1 MKLNGNES
9 TICPA
14 FYAAI
19 KPAISPLTAI
29 DGWYK
34 DGIQID
40 FETNEKFSFHEIEGS
55 LIFRSP
61 EKSEEGVYYVKASNK
76 LGVVESNRMT
86 VKVKRKHF
94 VFAMGNHN
102 YVKDGGM

>member
-1 MKLNGNES
+1 MKLNRNES

-19 KPAISPLTAI
+19 KPAISPLTTV
-29 DGWYK
+29 DGWFK
-34 DGIQID
+34 DGIQIE
-40 FETNEKFSFHEIEGS
+40 FETNEKFSFHEGEGS

-61 EKSEEGVYYVKASNK
+61 EKSEEGVYHVKASNK

-86 VKVKRKHF
+86 VHVIRKHF
-94 VFAMGNHN
+94 AMDNFH
-102 YVKDGGM
+102 YTVDLILI